1 MLDNHA
7 PTADRHHANPP
18 HSGPLYV
25 VLNAGSGS
33 HSGDDDQQ
41 TMARVFQDAGREVE
55 FLRIENPAQIAQL
68 AQRAVELAHAHAG
81 VVVAAGGDGTI
92 NAVASAVL
100 KGAVGGKLC
109 AFGVLPQGTFNYFGR
124 AHGIAQDTQA
134 AARALLG
141 ASVQP
146 VQVGLVN
153 GQVFLVNASVGLY
166 PQMLEDR
173 EAWKKRLGRSRVVA
187 FVSGVATLLRARR
200 QLRLQIESTAAP
212 GSTGT
217 TTTAPRLLRTPT
229 WFVGN
234 NQLQLS
240 RVGIDPAH
248 TDALVNGELAAVVVR
263 PIGTAS
269 LFWLLLRGI
278 IGRLGDA
285 DNIDTFAFKRLT
297 VLPKGR
303 KRIKVATDGETHWMA
318 TPLRFEVSPQPLL
331 LMVPSETDRVAVQ

>member
-1 MLDNHA
+1 MPEA
-7 PTADRHHANPP
+7 PDLSTNPSHTNPP

-33 HSGDDDQQ
+33 HNGNDDER
-41 TMARVFQDAGREVE
+41 TMTRVFQDAGRPVE

-68 AQRAVELAHAHAG
+68 ALRAVALAYASAG

-100 KGAVGGKLC
+100 AGAARGEVC

-124 AHGIAQDTQA
+124 AHGIAQNTEA
-134 AARALLG
+134 AARALLRG
-141 ASVQP
+141 SVQT

-166 PQMLEDR
+166 PQLLEDR
-173 EAWKKRLGRSRVVA
+173 EAWKQRLGRSRAVA

-200 QLRLQIESTAAP
+200 QLPLQIESTAAP

-217 TTTAPRLLRTPT
+217 TTTSPRLLRTPT
-229 WFVGN
+229 LFVGN

-240 RVGIDPAH
+240 RVGIDPFH
-248 TDALVNGELAAVVVR
+248 TDLVARGELAAVVVR

-285 DNIDTFAFKRLT
+285 DNIDTFAFKRMT
-297 VLPKGR
+297 VSPKGR
-303 KRIKVATDGETHWMA
+303 KRIKVATDGEIRWLA
-318 TPLRFEVSPQPLL
+318 TPLRFEVSPQPLML
-331 LMVPSETDRVAVQ
+331 LVPSEADRVAVE

>member
-1 MLDNHA
+1 MPEAQAL
-7 PTADRHHANPP
+7 PTKPSHFNPP

-25 VLNAGSGS
+25 VLNAGSGRNDS
-33 HSGDDDQQ
+33 EDAQQ
-41 TMARVFQDAGREVE
+41 VMARVFQDACRPVE
-55 FLRIENPAQIAQL
+55 FLRIENPTQIAQL
-68 AQRAVELAHAHAG
+68 ARRAVELAHAHAG

-100 KGAVGGKLC
+100 AGAARGQRC
-109 AFGVLPQGTFNYFGR
+109 TFGVLPQGTFNYFGR
-124 AHGIAQDTQA
+124 AHGIAQDTEA

-141 ASVQP
+141 ASVRP

-166 PQMLEDR
+166 PQLLEDR
-173 EAWKKRLGRSRVVA
+173 EAWKQRLGRSRVVA
-187 FVSGVATLLRARR
+187 FVSGVASLLRARR
-200 QLRLQIESTAAP
+200 QLRLQIESIAAP
-212 GSTGT
+212 GSVGT

-229 WFVGN
+229 LFVGN

-248 TDALVNGELAAVVVR
+248 ADAVAHGELVAVVVR

-297 VLPKGR
+297 VAPKGR
-303 KRIKVATDGETHWMA
+303 QRIKVATDGETRWMA
-318 TPLRFEVSPQPLL
+318 TPLRFEVSPQPLM
-331 LMVPSETDRVAVQ
+331 LMVPAEADRVAVE